1 MANKYKNIVG
11 TAFAPYVK
19 NQFDQRRKVHKKNPR
34 TSKELLY
41 LTNRNSFFRLSS
53 AAETT
58 SAPIPTPK
66 TASTVDPSTQIFVGG
81 IGASQTLSNNVTAQQ
96 ETDKANAEQLKRF
109 NDSFTGNIAKDNVL
123 QGGTVIAGSKN
134 STTLRKGFKQTYA
147 EGTLDNLGLKPMPGI
162 TGITIGTGGKWQTLM
177 QADIEFICYDLDQ
190 LDTMSK
196 LYMSLGVTCFLEW
209 GHTPYLDKS
218 GNLVN
223 TPTNLDFFG
232 EKNKLNLIK
241 SITKK
246 RKETDGNY
254 DAFLG
259 TVYNFSY
266 QADKDGAYLCKTQ
279 LMGAGGMLESL
290 KINTSFN
297 IDFAETKLDED
308 GKAVNFNSSLD
319 NVLFSMSEL
328 LKGKGGENAIY
339 KSKKA
344 AQGESTYIMGT
355 YGVFGKVGKD
365 NLFKLITDKNDSKLI
380 KGETRNEKWGELL
393 NDIYSASTYTPFT
406 FKKDSE
412 NSKSGKVEYNNEEAK
427 YGNAHQ
433 YITGLDDTG
442 LSEIDVDFYAGY
454 TNKYISGGAN
464 FWNWSGDI
472 DETIVTYITFGHLL
486 ALINS
491 VGIFTESN
499 KPEANKK
506 DIFPVLYIDY
516 HPDNTIINLAPITAT
531 INPFIALVPFVD
543 NIPYN
548 CFFAP
553 LNVDGD
559 KMSWHKPPDDKGL
572 KSHNLSKPDVK
583 NRINT
588 VLPPETFIYD
598 KDNLKGGKLMNVLV
612 NIDFAR
618 DCLRTTVDSDNNV
631 NLIEYISK
639 LLDGIN
645 KSLGG
650 VNNFRPFVDEC
661 GMILRFIDEKAPN
674 FEAIKD
680 DLVEIPT
687 FGLESSAY
695 DASYQSA
702 ITPKLASQIVI
713 ATQAAGG
720 QGIKDFSEDV
730 LSYQSLNANVKDRF
744 ATYKFPAITKPTSE
758 ADLAAAEAK
767 YVKSLLKLYNTIWGI
782 YTPSENPV
790 LDSSTV
796 TNMLSPWI
804 DLSNIKSKQT
814 CIRNKSQKKNNSSI
828 LIPLEYTITMD
839 GIAGILPYNAFL
851 IPDNRL
857 PERYRGRVSF
867 AVFSINH
874 AFDNNNWTTTLRGQ
888 TLMLDTPKTIVDPT
902 STAADEKTKE
912 NPNNEN
918 PNQSVN
924 FPKKTNTGTETSDK
938 PNLTDSPNAGRDVTD
953 STSYNEGQ
961 TPVFGNDLTLNSND
975 IELTVPFT
983 AFNENDKLVLDKL
996 DLIKP
1001 YDDIDFTTGTGTK
1014 LRIGF
1019 GSETVTRRGQV
1030 RNVVRGDIITK
1041 EEAYADLKRLLSTVT
1056 KPYVVD
1062 KLRGAGV
1069 DYYKLDKKMQ
1079 VVILDIAYN
1088 YEGNHKT
1095 LYNTFVSAIKKGK
1108 QALIDELIRRRD
1120 IGPSQVPT
1128 RRQKEINYLRG

>member
-34 TSKELLY
+34 TSKEILY
-41 LTNRNSFFRLSS
+41 LTNKNAFFRLSS

-58 SAPIPTPK
+58 SASVPTQKIAVTTNPRLEIL
-66 TASTVDPSTQIFVGG
+66 AGG
-81 IGASQTLSNNVTAQQ
+81 IGADQAFSNNQTAQQ

-109 NDSFTGNIAKDNVL
+109 NDSFTGAIAKDNVL

-147 EGTLDNLGLKPMPGI
+147 EGTFDNLGLQPMPGI

-177 QADIEFICYDLDQ
+177 QADIEFICYNLDQ
-190 LDTMSK
+190 LDIMSK

-209 GHTPYLDKS
+209 GHIPYLDKS

-223 TPTNLDFFG
+223 NPTNLDFFG
-232 EKNKLNLIK
+232 EKNKIDLIK
-241 SITKK
+241 SIDKK

-279 LMGAGGMLESL
+279 LMGAGGMVESL

-297 IDFAETKLDED
+297 IDFAETNKDED
-308 GKAVNFNSSLD
+308 GNAVNFNSSLD

-328 LKGKGGENAIY
+328 LRGKGGNNAIY
-339 KSKKA
+339 KEKKRPSNSA
-344 AQGESTYIMGT
+344 ATTKY
-355 YGVFGKVGKD
+355 FGKVGKD
-365 NLFKLITDKNDSKLI
+365 NLFKIITDKKKGEPE
-380 KGETRNEKWGELL
+380 KGETRNEKWGKLL
-393 NDIYSASTYTPFT
+393 NDIYGASTYTPFT
-406 FKKDSE
+406 FKE
-412 NSKSGKVEYNNEEAK
+412 NGESGTVEYKNEEAK

-433 YITGLDDTG
+433 YVTGLDNTG
-442 LSEIDVDFYAGY
+442 LSEINTDFYAGY
-454 TNKYISGGAN
+454 ANHYTDSSGFFSWAVGPEE
-464 FWNWSGDI
+464 SV
-472 DETIVTYITFGHLL
+472 TTYITFGHLL

-491 VGIFTESN
+491 IGIFTESN
-499 KPEANKK
+499 TPEANKK

-531 INPFIALVPFVD
+531 INPYKALVPFVA
-543 NIPYN
+543 NIPYD

-553 LNVDGD
+553 LNVDG
-559 KMSWHKPPDDKGL
+559 KQMRWYKPPKDKGL
-572 KSHNLSKPDVK
+572 ITRNLSLPKVK

-588 VLPPETFIYD
+588 ILPPETFIYNE
-598 KDNLKGGKLMNVLV
+598 DNLKGGKLMNVLV

-618 DCLRTTVDSDNNV
+618 DCLRTIKDSDNNT
-631 NLIEYISK
+631 NLIEYVSK
-639 LLDGIN
+639 VLGGIN
-645 KSLGG
+645 ESLGG
-650 VNNFRPFVDEC
+650 VNNFRPFIDEC
-661 GMILRFIDEKAPN
+661 GIILRIIDEKAPN
-674 FEAIKD
+674 FEAIKEN
-680 DLVEIPT
+680 LVEIPT

-695 DASYQSA
+695 DSSYQSA

-720 QGIKDFSEDV
+720 QGIKDFSEDI

-744 ATYKFPAITKPTSE
+744 ATYKYPAITKPPSA
-758 ADLAAAEAK
+758 ADIAAAEAR
-767 YVKSLLKLYNTIWGI
+767 YTKSLLKLYNTMFGI
-782 YTPSENPV
+782 YAADNDDIIITNSV
-790 LDSSTV
+790 V
-796 TNMLSPWI
+796 TNMLSPWT

-814 CIRNKSQKKNNSSI
+814 CIRDKSQKKNNSSI

-839 GIAGILPYNAFL
+839 GIGGILPYNAFL
-851 IPDNRL
+851 IPNNRL

-874 AFDNNNWTTTLRGQ
+874 AFTDNNWTTTLRGQ
-888 TLMLDTPKTIVDPT
+888 TLMLDTPKTIVDPKV
-902 STAADEKTKE
+902 TAANSKPKE

-938 PNLTDSPNAGRDVTD
+938 PNLKDSPGGGRDVTD
-953 STSYNEGQ
+953 NTPYNEGQ
-961 TPVFGNDLTLNSND
+961 TPVFPKDITPNSID
-975 IELTVPFT
+975 IDLTVPFT
-983 AFNENDKLVLDKL
+983 AENENNTSLKTYE
-996 DLIKP
+996 P
-1001 YDDIDFTTGTGTK
+1001 YDDDTFTNGAFSLT

-1030 RNVVRGDIITK
+1030 RKVVRGDIITK
-1041 EEAYADLKRLLSTVT
+1041 EEAYADLRRLLSTVT

-1062 KLRGAGV
+1062 KLKAGGV

-1079 VVILDIAYN
+1079 VVVLDIAYN
-1088 YEGNHKT
+1088 YGGDHKT
-1095 LYNTFVSAIKKGK
+1095 LYNQFVSAIKKGK
-1108 QALIDELIRRRD
+1108 QGLIDELQRRAD
-1120 IGPSQVPT
+1120 LGINQVPS
-1128 RRQKEINYLRG
+1128 RRLKEINYLRG

>member
-34 TSKELLY
+34 TSKEILY
-41 LTNRNSFFRLSS
+41 LTNRNAFFRLSS

-58 SAPIPTPK
+58 SASVPTQK
-66 TASTVDPSTQIFVGG
+66 VAVTVDPSTQIPVGG

-109 NDSFTGNIAKDNVL
+109 NDSFTGAIAKDNVL

-147 EGTLDNLGLKPMPGI
+147 EGTFDNLGLQPMPGI

-177 QADIEFICYDLDQ
+177 QADIEFICYNLDQ
-190 LDTMSK
+190 LDIMSK

-209 GHTPYLDKS
+209 GHIPYLDKS

-223 TPTNLDFFG
+223 NPTNLDFFG
-232 EKNKLNLIK
+232 EKNKIDLIK
-241 SITKK
+241 SVAKK

-279 LMGAGGMLESL
+279 LMGAGGMVESL

-319 NVLFSMSEL
+319 NALFSMSEL

-344 AQGESTYIMGT
+344 TQGESTYIMGT

-365 NLFKLITDKNDSKLI
+365 NLFKLITDQKKGKLE
-380 KGETRNEKWGELL
+380 KGETRNEKWGKLL
-393 NDIYSASTYTPFT
+393 SDIYGASTYTPFT
-406 FKKDSE
+406 FKEKGE
-412 NSKSGKVEYNNEEAK
+412 SGTVEYKNEEAK

-433 YITGLDDTG
+433 YITGLDNTG
-442 LSEIDVDFYAGY
+442 LSEIDTDFYAGY
-454 TNKYISGGAN
+454 ANRYINGGN
-464 FWNWSGDI
+464 DFWNWSGEI
-472 DETIVTYITFGHLL
+472 DDNVVTYITFGHLL
-486 ALINS
+486 ALVNS
-491 VGIFTESN
+491 IGIFTESN
-499 KPEANKK
+499 SSPANKK

-559 KMSWHKPPDDKGL
+559 KMKWYQPPSDKGL
-572 KSHNLSKPDVK
+572 KAHNLSLSNVK

-588 VLPPETFIYD
+588 ILPPETFIYD

-618 DCLRTTVDSDNNV
+618 DCLRTTKDSDNNT
-631 NLIEYISK
+631 NLIEYVSK
-639 LLDGIN
+639 VLDGIN
-645 KSLGG
+645 KSLGS

-661 GMILRFIDEKAPN
+661 GMILRIIDEKAPN
-674 FEAIKD
+674 FEAIKEN
-680 DLVEIPT
+680 LVEIPT

-744 ATYKFPAITKPTSE
+744 ATYKYPAISKPTSST
-758 ADLAAAEAK
+758 DIAAAEAK
-767 YVKSLLKLYNTIWGI
+767 YVKSLLKLYNTIWGV
-782 YTPSENPV
+782 YTTDENPV
-790 LDSSTV
+790 LDNSTV
-796 TNMLSPWI
+796 TNMLSPWT

-814 CIRNKSQKKNNSSI
+814 CIRDKSQKKNNSSI

-839 GIAGILPYNAFL
+839 GIGGILPYNAFL
-851 IPDNRL
+851 IPNNRL

-874 AFDNNNWTTTLRGQ
+874 AFTDNNWTTTLRGQ
-888 TLMLDTPKTIVDPT
+888 TLMLDTPKTIVDPKV
-902 STAADEKTKE
+902 TAADSKTKE

-938 PNLTDSPNAGRDVTD
+938 PNLKDSPGGGRDVTD
-953 STSYNEGQ
+953 NTPYNEGQ
-961 TPVFGNDLTLNSND
+961 TPVFPKDITPNSID
-975 IELTVPFT
+975 IDLTVPFT
-983 AFNENDKLVLDKL
+983 AENENNTSLKTYE
-996 DLIKP
+996 P
-1001 YDDIDFTTGTGTK
+1001 YDDDTFTNGVFSLT

-1030 RNVVRGDIITK
+1030 RKVVRGDIITK
-1041 EEAYADLKRLLSTVT
+1041 EEAYADLRRILSTVT

-1062 KLRGAGV
+1062 KLKAGGV

-1079 VVILDIAYN
+1079 VAVLDIAYN
-1088 YEGNHKT
+1088 YGGEHKL
-1095 LYNTFVSAIKKGK
+1095 LYNQFVSAIKKGK
-1108 QALIDELIRRRD
+1108 QGLIDELQRRANLG
-1120 IGPSQVPT
+1120 INQVPS
-1128 RRQKEINYLRG
+1128 RRLKEINYLRG

>member
-19 NQFDQRRKVHKKNPR
+19 NQFDQRRKVHKTNPR
-34 TSKELLY
+34 TSKEILY
-41 LTNRNSFFRLSS
+41 LTNRNAFFRLSS

-58 SAPIPTPK
+58 SASSPTEITTAKIPATERAATYGPVDM
-66 TASTVDPSTQIFVGG
+66 TAAID
-81 IGASQTLSNNVTAQQ
+81 
-96 ETDKANAEQLKRF
+96 EANAEQLKRF

-147 EGTLDNLGLKPMPGI
+147 EGTFDNLGLQPMPGI

-177 QADIEFICYDLDQ
+177 QADIEFICYNLDQ
-190 LDTMSK
+190 LDIMSK

-209 GHTPYLDKS
+209 GHIPYLDKS
-218 GNLVN
+218 GNLKN
-223 TPTNLDFFG
+223 DLTNLDFFG
-232 EKNKLNLIK
+232 ETNKINLIK
-241 SITKK
+241 SIDKK

-279 LMGAGGMLESL
+279 LMGAGGMVESL

-297 IDFAETKLDED
+297 IDFAETNKDED
-308 GKAVNFNSSLD
+308 GNAVNFNSSLD
-319 NVLFSMSEL
+319 NALFSMSEL

-344 AQGESTYIMGT
+344 TQGESTYIIGT

-365 NLFKLITDKNDSKLI
+365 SLFKLITDQKKGKPE
-380 KGETRNEKWGELL
+380 KGETRNEKWGKLL
-393 NDIYSASTYTPFT
+393 NDIYGASTYIPFT
-406 FKKDSE
+406 FKEKGE
-412 NSKSGKVEYNNEEAK
+412 SGTVEYKNEEAK

-433 YITGLDDTG
+433 YITGLDNTG
-442 LSEIDVDFYAGY
+442 LSEIDTDFYAGY
-454 TNKYISGGAN
+454 ANRYINGGN
-464 FWNWSGDI
+464 DFWNWGGGMD
-472 DETIVTYITFGHLL
+472 DNVVTYITFGHLL
-486 ALINS
+486 ALVNS
-491 VGIFTESN
+491 IGIFTESN
-499 KPEANKK
+499 TPEANKK

-559 KMSWHKPPDDKGL
+559 KMKWYQPPSDKGL
-572 KSHNLSKPDVK
+572 KAHNLSLSNVK

-588 VLPPETFIYD
+588 ILPPETFIYD

-618 DCLRTTVDSDNNV
+618 DCLRTTKDSDNNT
-631 NLIEYISK
+631 NLIEYVSK
-639 LLDGIN
+639 VLDGIN
-645 KSLGG
+645 KSLGS

-661 GMILRFIDEKAPN
+661 GMILRIIDEKAPN
-674 FEAIKD
+674 FEAIKEN
-680 DLVEIPT
+680 LVEIPT

-744 ATYKFPAITKPTSE
+744 ATYKYPAITKPPS
-758 ADLAAAEAK
+758 ASNIAAAEAK

-782 YTPSENPV
+782 YTTDENPV
-790 LDSSTV
+790 LDNSTV
-796 TNMLSPWI
+796 TNMLSPWT

-814 CIRNKSQKKNNSSI
+814 CIRDKSQKKNNSSI

-839 GIAGILPYNAFL
+839 GIGGILPYNAFL
-851 IPDNRL
+851 IPNNRL

-874 AFDNNNWTTTLRGQ
+874 AFTDNNWTTTLRGQ
-888 TLMLDTPKTIVDPT
+888 TLMLDTPKTIVDPKV
-902 STAADEKTKE
+902 TAVDSKTKE

-924 FPKKTNTGTETSDK
+924 YPKFTNTGTTTEDTPGLD
-938 PNLTDSPNAGRDVTD
+938 DSPTGGDVTD
-953 STSYNEGQ
+953 NTSYNEGQ
-961 TPVFGNDLTLNSND
+961 TPLFPKDIIPNSND
-975 IELTVPFT
+975 IRLTIPFT
-983 AFNENDKLVLDKL
+983 AFNENEPIVLDEL

-1001 YDDIDFTTGTGTK
+1001 YDDIDYQSSTGTK

-1041 EEAYADLKRLLSTVT
+1041 KEAYDDLERLLSTVT

-1062 KLRGAGV
+1062 KLSRAGV

-1108 QALIDELIRRRD
+1108 QALINELIRRRD
-1120 IGPSQVPT
+1120 MGANQVPS

>member
-1 MANKYKNIVG
+1 
-11 TAFAPYVK
+11 
-19 NQFDQRRKVHKKNPR
+19 
-34 TSKELLY
+34 
-41 LTNRNSFFRLSS
+41 
-53 AAETT
+53 
-58 SAPIPTPK
+58 
-66 TASTVDPSTQIFVGG
+66 
-81 IGASQTLSNNVTAQQ
+81 
-96 ETDKANAEQLKRF
+96 
-109 NDSFTGNIAKDNVL
+109 
-123 QGGTVIAGSKN
+123 
-134 STTLRKGFKQTYA
+134 
-147 EGTLDNLGLKPMPGI
+147 MPGI
-162 TGITIGTGGKWQTLM
+162 TGITVGTGGKWQTLM
-177 QADIEFICYDLDQ
+177 QADIEFICYNLDQ
-190 LDTMSK
+190 LNIMSK

-209 GHTPYLDKS
+209 GHIPYLDKS

-223 TPTNLDFFG
+223 NPTNLDFFG
-232 EKNKLNLIK
+232 EKNKINLIK
-241 SITKK
+241 SVAKK

-279 LMGAGGMLESL
+279 LMGAGGMVESL

-319 NVLFSMSEL
+319 NALFSMSEL

-339 KSKKA
+339 ESKKA
-344 AQGESTYIMGT
+344 TQGESTYIMGT

-365 NLFKLITDKNDSKLI
+365 NLFKLITDKNNSKPV
-380 KGETRNEKWGELL
+380 KGETRNEKWGKLL
-393 NDIYSASTYTPFT
+393 NDIYGASTYTPFT
-406 FKKDSE
+406 FKEKGE
-412 NSKSGKVEYNNEEAK
+412 SGTVEYKNEEAK

-433 YITGLDDTG
+433 YVTGLDDTG
-442 LSEIDVDFYAGY
+442 LSEIDTDFYAGY
-454 TNKYISGGAN
+454 ANRYLNGGN
-464 FWNWSGDI
+464 DIWNWGGQI
-472 DETIVTYITFGHLL
+472 DNNVVTYITFGHLL
-486 ALINS
+486 ALLNS

-499 KPEANKK
+499 SSPANKT
-506 DIFPVLYIDY
+506 DTFPILYIDY

-559 KMSWHKPPDDKGL
+559 NMKWYQPPSDSEGL
-572 KSHNLSKPDVK
+572 KAHNLSKPNVK

-588 VLPPETFIYD
+588 ILPPETFIYD
-598 KDNLKGGKLMNVLV
+598 EDNLKGGKLMNVLV

-618 DCLRTTVDSDNNV
+618 DCLRTTKDSDNNT
-631 NLIEYISK
+631 NLIEYVSK
-639 LLDGIN
+639 VLDGIN
-645 KSLGG
+645 KSLGS

-661 GMILRFIDEKAPN
+661 GMILRIIDEKAPN
-674 FEAIKD
+674 FGAIKEN
-680 DLVEIPT
+680 LVEIPT

-695 DASYQSA
+695 DASYESA

-744 ATYKFPAITKPTSE
+744 AIYKYPAITKPPSP
-758 ADLAAAEAK
+758 ADIAAAEAK

-782 YTPSENPV
+782 YTTSENPV
-790 LDSSTV
+790 LDNSTV
-796 TNMLSPWI
+796 TNMLSPWT

-814 CIRNKSQKKNNSSI
+814 CIRDKSQKKNNSSI

-839 GIAGILPYNAFL
+839 GIGGILPYNAFL
-851 IPDNRL
+851 IPNNRL

-874 AFDNNNWTTTLRGQ
+874 AFTNNNWTTTLRGQ
-888 TLMLDTPKTIVDPT
+888 TLMLDTPKTIVDPKVT
-902 STAADEKTKE
+902 DADSKPKE

-924 FPKKTNTGTETSDK
+924 YPKVNNTGTTTEDTPGLD
-938 PNLTDSPNAGRDVTD
+938 DSPTGGDVTD
-953 STSYNEGQ
+953 NTPYNEGQ
-961 TPVFGNDLTLNSND
+961 TPIFPKDITPNSDDIRLT
-975 IELTVPFT
+975 IPFT
-983 AFNENDKLVLDKL
+983 SQNENE
-996 DLIKP
+996 ITETYEP
-1001 YDDIDFTTGTGTK
+1001 YEDITYKEGNLAPTT
-1014 LRIGF
+1014 LRIAF

-1030 RNVVRGDIITK
+1030 RKVVRGDIITK
-1041 EEAYADLKRLLSTVT
+1041 EEAYDDLERLLSTVT
-1056 KPYVVD
+1056 KPFVVD
-1062 KLRGAGV
+1062 KLSRAGV

-1088 YEGNHKT
+1088 YGGDHKT
-1095 LYNTFVSAIKKGK
+1095 LYNTYVSAIKKGK
-1108 QALIDELIRRRD
+1108 QALINELIRRKNMGGGQ
-1120 IGPSQVPT
+1120 IPS
-1128 RRQKEINYLRG
+1128 RREAEINYLRG